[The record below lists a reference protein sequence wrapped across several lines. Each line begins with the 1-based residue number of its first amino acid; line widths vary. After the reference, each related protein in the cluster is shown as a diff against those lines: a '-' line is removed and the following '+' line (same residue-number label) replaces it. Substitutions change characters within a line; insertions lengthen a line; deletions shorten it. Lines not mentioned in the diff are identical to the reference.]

1 MEDRERGDDVKTR
14 VVVVID
20 HPDDV
25 RNIDKETIEE
35 TFLEAGDVAWTAEV
49 ESIEIVQEPS

>member
-1 MEDRERGDDVKTR
+1 MRTR
-14 VVVVID
+14 VVIVID

-25 RNIDKETIEE
+25 RNIDRESIEE

>member
-1 MEDRERGDDVKTR
+1 MRTR
-14 VVVVID
+14 VVVLID

-25 RNIDKETIEE
+25 RNIDKESIEE
-35 TFLEAGDVAWTAEV
+35 TFLEAGDVDWTAEV

>member
-1 MEDRERGDDVKTR
+1 MRTR
-14 VVVVID
+14 VVVLIE

-25 RNIDKETIEE
+25 RNIDKESIEE
-35 TFLEAGDVAWTAEV
+35 AFLEAGDVAWTAEV